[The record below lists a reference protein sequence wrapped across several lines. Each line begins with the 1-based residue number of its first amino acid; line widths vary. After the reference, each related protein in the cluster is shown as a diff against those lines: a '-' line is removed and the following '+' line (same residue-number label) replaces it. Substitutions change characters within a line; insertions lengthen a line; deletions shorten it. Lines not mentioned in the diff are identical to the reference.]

1 MEQIVTPWETFIRLL
16 PLILP
21 LILLQLILMIIAL
34 VDISKREK
42 LRWLPKWAWIII
54 VIIGEMIGPIIYFIF
69 GREE

>member
-16 PLILP
+16 PLLIP

-42 LRWLPKWAWIII
+42 LRWLPKWAWILI
-54 VIIGEMIGPIIYFIF
+54 VILGEMIGPIFYFIF